1 VSPSVLGT
9 FTVIALGSP
18 HSENLPLKLIGEI
31 QLLLKK
37 TSVTMGLLLCGLPKV
52 AETLPLSFTYK
63 LVV

>member
-1 VSPSVLGT
+1 M
-9 FTVIALGSP
+9 ALGSP

-37 TSVTMGLLLCGLPKV
+37 TGVTMGLLLCGLPKV